1 MTCFSVP
8 GGYLLSPLHENLFQ
22 LTENESLFGRKSGI
36 LGNGAPEMCAVPNM
50 TLSMRDM
57 KGYSD
62 KKIKL
67 DEKNFRS
74 TEEENLNCKGDTT
87 QMLKKEMDVD
97 APGSKRVIASALNMS
112 LQPCSK
118 SADFKAER
126 QITGDAA
133 KGSSRV
139 LGISKEPNRP
149 SVKDRLPLPD
159 SAKDDQCIPIGSM
172 KSGGVNNLLDRTIH
186 AKRKLNSKTS
196 LLEKDI
202 AERNPSNHN
211 DISSDTRRE
220 GKSKNQRSY
229 DLSKLNGDEYKGR
242 NDHVAGHAGP
252 MKQMLAYKVTSH
264 EKDAEK
270 TLQGTDQV
278 HEGKKRQKGSHN
290 NSAPSVESIQSQGNL
305 RASSSLVPKE
315 KKKSSHARGG
325 HSENKPKMLK
335 SRKEPNRGH
344 SRESLREV
352 VGNINAQRVEK
363 RADLSEPFMFTEK
376 LTERSGIKKDVN
388 LQPEPTAY
396 PPVSTSSMCTAPISD
411 AVAPL
416 DAPPVVIKENW
427 VCCDKCQKW
436 RLLPYGADPD
446 NLPKKWKCSMQVWL

>member
-22 LTENESLFGRKSGI
+22 FTENESLFSRKTGN
-36 LGNGAPEMCAVPNM
+36 LGNGVPEMCAVPNT

-67 DEKNFRS
+67 AEKNFRS
-74 TEEENLNCKGDTT
+74 AEEENFNCRGETT

-112 LQPCSK
+112 FQPCSK

-242 NDHVAGHAGP
+242 NDHVAGHAEP
-252 MKQMLAYKVTSH
+252 MKQMPAQKVILH

-270 TLQGTDQV
+270 MLQGNDQV
-278 HEGKKRQKGSHN
+278 HKGKKGQKGSHN
-290 NSAPSVESIQSQGNL
+290 NSAPSVESIQSQRNL
-305 RASSSLVPKE
+305 TASSSLVRKE
-315 KKKSSHARGG
+315 KKKSSHARGD
-325 HSENKPKMLK
+325 HSENKSKMLK
-335 SRKEPNRGH
+335 SRKETNRGH
-344 SRESLREV
+344 SREFQGEV
-352 VGNINAQRVEK
+352 AGNANAHRVQNI
-363 RADLSEPFMFTEK
+363 ADLSEPFMFTEK
-376 LTERSGIKKDVN
+376 STERSGIKKDVN
-388 LQPEPTAY
+388 LQPEPMAN
-396 PPVSTSSMCTAPISD
+396 PPVITSAPISD

-427 VCCDKCQKW
+427 VFCDKCQKW
-436 RLLPYGADPD
+436 RLLPYGADPN
-446 NLPKKWKCSMQVWL
+446 NLPKEWKCSMQVWL